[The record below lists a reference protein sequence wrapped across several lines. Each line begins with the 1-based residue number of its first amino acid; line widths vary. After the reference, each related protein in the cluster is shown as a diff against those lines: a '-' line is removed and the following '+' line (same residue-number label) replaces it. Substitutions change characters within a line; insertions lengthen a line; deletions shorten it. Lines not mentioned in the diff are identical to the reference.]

1 MRQDPRSL
9 AEVNVLIFK
18 WAYTGRETRMEG
30 LSLTIF
36 HSGFNSPIGE
46 ACRAFMA
53 KSDALRQVGSVA
65 PTGGEQ
71 WLSPLA
77 RSQ

>member
-1 MRQDPRSL
+1 
-9 AEVNVLIFK
+9 
-18 WAYTGRETRMEG
+18 MEG

-46 ACRAFMA
+46 NLKAFMA